1 MDSRS
6 MSMRFPVLD
15 RIKMSAALPHPVPP
29 SPSFLY
35 RVKNAGPGRRG
46 VSPFWIILNPTDR
59 PIATLS
65 NSSSTTTFAAIST
78 RPIPGSRMNF
88 REIPSSPPP
97 PEKYSL
103 QFIEEKRSFNDPH
116 YSPILRPN
124 ESFPFV
130 SRNCRSPPVIGYTEN
145 FARYRVRG
153 SFLEKCLH
161 SWPGKNRAEPF
172 NGLSLQLL
180 LFDLGFVS
188 VLRIFSAIGWIP
200 RKFLSR
206 EKKERRHPR
215 KILAQLI
222 GKRTGTS
229 TEIMFRFCSKSV
241 YQHWPG
247 YLAIPPCYNSYGALE
262 RTSLSPFYFGCRSDR
277 FRRSGLVANSID
289 EQILVRCFPRLN
301 VPDVIEHSNRQRVFN
316 IYLIGFDRY
325 NIIFFSMFKR
335 FRRKNF
341 YPRLIIFKR
350 KASSRAIFI
359 CVKTMSLID
368 DDVQ

>member
-65 NSSSTTTFAAIST
+65 NSSSTTTFAAISDQF
-78 RPIPGSRMNF
+78 PDPGWIFVRF
-88 REIPSSPPP
+88 LPPP
-97 PEKYSL
+97 WEILPT
-103 QFIEEKRSFNDPH
+103 IHWEKRSFNDPH